1 MARERPAGPQV
12 LHCLGAAVSACGPNG
27 RRRKPHR
34 EHLAPGEVLCQF
46 CPAKC
51 CRYFALPIETPT
63 EWSDFEYM
71 RWYLLHHRAAVFTED
86 GSWYLLVYNPCKHL
100 GEDNRCAIYDDRPPI
115 CRQYKTVDCE
125 YEDEWVYDQY
135 FEVPEQ
141 VEEYAEAVLG
151 KPRKGRG
158 MRSPRPVMEPPM
170 NKPTVSRTGV
180 SPVDGESARPDRRD
194 AGPTVADDRRD
205 AGPTVADARFDDP

>member
-1 MARERPAGPQV
+1 MPKESPSATPHPSPTARPA
-12 LHCLGAAVSACGPNG
+12 SNG

-34 EHLAPGEVLCQF
+34 EDLEPGEVLCQF

-51 CRYFALPIETPT
+51 CRYFALPIDTPT

-71 RWYLLHHRAAVFTED
+71 RWYLLHYRAAVFTED
-86 GSWYLLVYNPCKHL
+86 GSWYLLVYSPCQHH

-115 CRQYKTVDCE
+115 CRQYKTKDCE
-125 YEDEWVYDQY
+125 YEDECVYDQY

-158 MRSPRPVMEPPM
+158 IRSLKPFSRGDCAACLKPV
-170 NKPTVSRTGV
+170 
-180 SPVDGESARPDRRD
+180 
-194 AGPTVADDRRD
+194 
-205 AGPTVADARFDDP
+205 

>member
-1 MARERPAGPQV
+1 MPRKRPAVPVV
-12 LHCLGAAVSACGPNG
+12 LDPLGKAVPACGANG

-34 EHLAPGEVLCQF
+34 EDLAPGEVLCQF

-71 RWYLLHHRAAVFTED
+71 RWYLLHYRAAVFTED
-86 GSWYLLVYNPCKHL
+86 GSWYLLVYSPCKHL
-100 GEDNRCAIYDDRPPI
+100 GEDDRCAIYDDRPAI
-115 CRQYKTVDCE
+115 CRQYKTVNCE

-158 MRSPRPVMEPPM
+158 IRSRRTLAVG
-170 NKPTVSRTGV
+170 SRQ
-180 SPVDGESARPDRRD
+180 
-194 AGPTVADDRRD
+194 
-205 AGPTVADARFDDP
+205 